1 MAGQLQVDTA
11 GTYTFATSEPD
22 ATEGSRLYVD
32 DKLIMDRTY
41 PTTVLGSGPVAYWRM
56 GTTPNSPD
64 TRVTDVSGLGHD
76 ATLSG
81 SYRINPKGMTPD
93 DDNRGVTYSGGSAS
107 APNSAALNLTGDM
120 SVEMWVNPVTLA
132 ANTDQILLTK
142 YVAGTSDPLP
152 WDVVLLKDGRPAFN
166 QNSAAGAHYAV
177 SVADG
182 AVPYDRWSHLVITRK
197 ANVVTYYINGVKA
210 GATTMTMAPAANTG
224 PVTIGGRAGGPP
236 SHANIDN
243 AAVYNR
249 ALSDAEIATHA
260 GTDRGVGTSYQAG
273 NPPTATLTA
282 GAHRIRLD
290 TVHRGPTAGQGV
302 TGSGVNLTWRT
313 TGGPVAVPA
322 GALTPDYGLAT
333 STTVHDSAGVPDQVA
348 STSYTGGGLDPAYGL
363 ATASTDGAGAAGLTE
378 TTTYEAPGTGFLR
391 RVAKTMPGGAV
402 STDAYYAV
410 GETRANP
417 CVAGSAAV
425 DQGGMVRSHRDPT
438 PAVGDPVVS
447 EVVYDTR
454 GRVVASETA
463 GGWTCTSFDQRG
475 RPVRTTTPGTAS
487 TNARTETAVFAV
499 NGDPRVTSV
508 GDEQGT
514 VTTVTDLVGRVVSY
528 TDVWGTRTT
537 DTYTLDGRT
546 TAETV
551 TPPSAADPAQTTTF
565 GYDSA
570 GRVVSQSLSG
580 VTKPLAAVTYT
591 AVGEIGSVAYANGAA
606 LSSIARDGQGGATG
620 LTWRP
625 APGGI
630 DVVSAVSRTRSGRIV
645 DESLGGVDPN
655 PGGPNYVYDGVGRL
669 TRAVVAGHTYDYDFT
684 STTTTGCAAGS
695 SATAGRNSNRVA
707 VTDTPTTGA
716 VTRTG
721 FCFDAADRLLGTT
734 GTGDAAGITGVG
746 YDPEGDTTGWTAAD
760 GAVTALG
767 WDAGHRNTTASVS
780 NSPDPAQD
788 AAVAYA
794 RDAGDRV
801 VARATTTTAGSSTLR
816 YAFTGDGDTPDLVL
830 DAGNRVLTRTIAL
843 PGGVLYD
850 QPGQGAP
857 PTTTAGGASVPAAP
871 SWSCPSIRGDIAL
884 LWTDAGIQT
893 GPLHTYTPDGQPLT
907 PTGVPD
913 PDAGPDTQPG
923 DTDTGWLG
931 QHQKDLDHAGGL
943 NLIQMGARPYTPL
956 LARFLTVDPVEGGT
970 ANAYTYVTDPIND
983 TDLTGMFGWR
993 SALKSAGRWAGK
1005 HKLDI
1010 ALTAASFIPVV
1021 GQVAWAYRGVRVA
1034 AWIGRSQKFGTAS
1047 RLFGNTS
1054 LGAKSAGLLNRKGLW
1069 GGGRIGW
1076 SVRPHSGGGM
1086 MTSFRISHPRIPWN
1100 KGHIHLMRG
1109 WKL

>member
-1 MAGQLQVDTA
+1 M
-11 GTYTFATSEPD
+11 
-22 ATEGSRLYVD
+22 
-32 DKLIMDRTY
+32 
-41 PTTVLGSGPVAYWRM
+41 
-56 GTTPNSPD
+56 
-64 TRVTDVSGLGHD
+64 
-76 ATLSG
+76 
-81 SYRINPKGMTPD
+81 
-93 DDNRGVTYSGGSAS
+93 
-107 APNSAALNLTGDM
+107 
-120 SVEMWVNPVTLA
+120 
-132 ANTDQILLTK
+132 
-142 YVAGTSDPLP
+142 
-152 WDVVLLKDGRPAFN
+152 
-166 QNSAAGAHYAV
+166 
-177 SVADG
+177 
-182 AVPYDRWSHLVITRK
+182 
-197 ANVVTYYINGVKA
+197 
-210 GATTMTMAPAANTG
+210 
-224 PVTIGGRAGGPP
+224 
-236 SHANIDN
+236 
-243 AAVYNR
+243 
-249 ALSDAEIATHA
+249 
-260 GTDRGVGTSYQAG
+260 
-273 NPPTATLTA
+273 
-282 GAHRIRLD
+282 
-290 TVHRGPTAGQGV
+290 
-302 TGSGVNLTWRT
+302 
-313 TGGPVAVPA
+313 
-322 GALTPDYGLAT
+322 
-333 STTVHDSAGVPDQVA
+333 
-348 STSYTGGGLDPAYGL
+348 
-363 ATASTDGAGAAGLTE
+363 
-378 TTTYEAPGTGFLR
+378 R
-391 RVAKTMPGGAV
+391 R
-402 STDAYYAV
+402 
-410 GETRANP
+410 
-417 CVAGSAAV
+417 
-425 DQGGMVRSHRDPT
+425 
-438 PAVGDPVVS
+438 
-447 EVVYDTR
+447 
-454 GRVVASETA
+454 
-463 GGWTCTSFDQRG
+463 
-475 RPVRTTTPGTAS
+475 
-487 TNARTETAVFAV
+487 
-499 NGDPRVTSV
+499 
-508 GDEQGT
+508 
-514 VTTVTDLVGRVVSY
+514 
-528 TDVWGTRTT
+528 
-537 DTYTLDGRT
+537 
-546 TAETV
+546 
-551 TPPSAADPAQTTTF
+551 
-565 GYDSA
+565 
-570 GRVVSQSLSG
+570 
-580 VTKPLAAVTYT
+580 
-591 AVGEIGSVAYANGAA
+591 
-606 LSSIARDGQGGATG
+606 

-993 SALKSAGRWAGK
+993 KWIKRGVTGLGLVAGAACVVASAGACGV
-1005 HKLDI
+1005 LI
-1010 ALTAASFIPVV
+1010 AASFAVSTASDFYGRRRREMSGRQFAGNFAFNLASSRIP
-1021 GQVAWAYRGVRVA
+1021 AVRS
-1034 AWIGRSQKFGTAS
+1034 IGRGGRHSLSYFARAVGRGRHGVGRRCQVVSAPPAVSSSLLTISVGVAQPRVCRGRSLSSAATAS
-1047 RLFGNTS
+1047 RSAWVCTDRSVPFGKYWRRRPLVFS
-1054 LGAKSAGLLNRKGLW
+1054 LVPRCHGEW
-1069 GGGRIGW
+1069 G
-1076 SVRPHSGGGM
+1076 SQ
-1086 MTSFRISHPRIPWN
+1086 
-1100 KGHIHLMRG
+1100 K
-1109 WKL
+1109 

>member
-1 MAGQLQVDTA
+1 MLA
-11 GTYTFATSEPD
+11 
-22 ATEGSRLYVD
+22 SR
-32 DKLIMDRTY
+32 
-41 PTTVLGSGPVAYWRM
+41 
-56 GTTPNSPD
+56 
-64 TRVTDVSGLGHD
+64 RV
-76 ATLSG
+76 
-81 SYRINPKGMTPD
+81 R
-93 DDNRGVTYSGGSAS
+93 
-107 APNSAALNLTGDM
+107 
-120 SVEMWVNPVTLA
+120 
-132 ANTDQILLTK
+132 
-142 YVAGTSDPLP
+142 VAG
-152 WDVVLLKDGRPAFN
+152 
-166 QNSAAGAHYAV
+166 
-177 SVADG
+177 
-182 AVPYDRWSHLVITRK
+182 
-197 ANVVTYYINGVKA
+197 
-210 GATTMTMAPAANTG
+210 
-224 PVTIGGRAGGPP
+224 
-236 SHANIDN
+236 
-243 AAVYNR
+243 
-249 ALSDAEIATHA
+249 E
-260 GTDRGVGTSYQAG
+260 
-273 NPPTATLTA
+273 
-282 GAHRIRLD
+282 
-290 TVHRGPTAGQGV
+290 
-302 TGSGVNLTWRT
+302 
-313 TGGPVAVPA
+313 
-322 GALTPDYGLAT
+322 
-333 STTVHDSAGVPDQVA
+333 
-348 STSYTGGGLDPAYGL
+348 
-363 ATASTDGAGAAGLTE
+363 
-378 TTTYEAPGTGFLR
+378 
-391 RVAKTMPGGAV
+391 
-402 STDAYYAV
+402 
-410 GETRANP
+410 
-417 CVAGSAAV
+417 
-425 DQGGMVRSHRDPT
+425 
-438 PAVGDPVVS
+438 
-447 EVVYDTR
+447 
-454 GRVVASETA
+454 
-463 GGWTCTSFDQRG
+463 
-475 RPVRTTTPGTAS
+475 
-487 TNARTETAVFAV
+487 
-499 NGDPRVTSV
+499 
-508 GDEQGT
+508 
-514 VTTVTDLVGRVVSY
+514 
-528 TDVWGTRTT
+528 
-537 DTYTLDGRT
+537 
-546 TAETV
+546 
-551 TPPSAADPAQTTTF
+551 PSAADPAQTTTF

-993 SALKSAGRWAGK
+993 SALKAAKHGAGRGWRGIQKGGRFLTNNKYARIGFAACGFLAGG
-1005 HKLDI
+1005 I
-1010 ALTAASFIPVV
+1010 AAACAGVQTAAYLVQGRYREAAGAAFSFGIAR
-1021 GQVAWAYRGVRVA
+1021 GLGRINRSYIRAATRTKYGSYRGGGAGFGLSRTARWTVSVSVQAHSQVFGRV
-1034 AWIGRSQKFGTAS
+1034 GAS
-1047 RLFGNTS
+1047 IISG
-1054 LGAKSAGLLNRKGLW
+1054 K
-1069 GGGRIGW
+1069 
-1076 SVRPHSGGGM
+1076 RPN
-1086 MTSFRISHPRIPWN
+1086 WY
-1100 KGHIHLMRG
+1100 
-1109 WKL
+1109 